1 MSLTETTLWG
11 AFGGLAAEAI
21 NWHNLRHLQ
30 LSDYPYWVKSP
41 MYYVI
46 AVVMIGIAAV
56 ITLAYARSGTT
67 LNPLLAIQVGA
78 SAPLIIRRGRDA
90 LGAKPE
96 APDPAEVD

>member
-1 MSLTETTLWG
+1 MTLTETTLWG

-21 NWHNLRHLQ
+21 NWYSLRHLK
-30 LSDYPYWVKSP
+30 LSEYPYWVKSP
-41 MYYVI
+41 LYYAI
-46 AVVMIGIAAV
+46 AVVMIFIAAV

-90 LGAKPE
+90 LATKPE
-96 APDPAEVD
+96 PPDPATID